1 MPKYNDRFT
10 LDMHDIELIEQALR
24 VMWSEDE
31 KKYSTGQSFPEKAPG
46 RSFPEKAPE
55 RIRNIHN
62 LLGKISS
69 QKIYYSEVNETSC
82 PIG

>member
-10 LDMHDIELIEQALR
+10 LDMHDVELIEQALR

-31 KKYSTGQSFPEKAPG
+31 KEFSTGQTFPEKT
-46 RSFPEKAPE
+46 PE

>member
-1 MPKYNDRFT
+1 MPKYNDNFT
-10 LDMHDIELIEQALR
+10 LDIHDIDLIEKALR

-31 KKYSTGQSFPEKAPG
+31 KNIPAGQSFPEKTT
-46 RSFPEKAPE
+46 K
-55 RIRNIHN
+55 RIRSIHN

>member
-10 LDMHDIELIEQALR
+10 LDMHDVELIEQALR

-31 KKYSTGQSFPEKAPG
+31 KEISTDQSIPVKT
-46 RSFPEKAPE
+46 PE

>member
-10 LDMHDIELIEQALR
+10 LDMHDVELIEQALR

-31 KKYSTGQSFPEKAPG
+31 KEIPTGQSFHK
-46 RSFPEKAPE
+46 KTTE

>member
-1 MPKYNDRFT
+1 MPKYNDKFT
-10 LDMHDIELIEQALR
+10 LDMHDVDLIEKALR

-31 KKYSTGQSFPEKAPG
+31 KEISTDQSFPVKTT
-46 RSFPEKAPE
+46 E
-55 RIRNIHN
+55 RIRKIYN

>member
-10 LDMHDIELIEQALR
+10 LDMHDVELIEQALR

-31 KKYSTGQSFPEKAPG
+31 KKYSTVQSFPVKT
-46 RSFPEKAPE
+46 PE

>member
-1 MPKYNDRFT
+1 MPKYNDSFT
-10 LDMHDIELIEQALR
+10 LDMHDVDLIEKALR

-31 KKYSTGQSFPEKAPG
+31 KKIPTGQSFPAKT
-46 RSFPEKAPE
+46 PE

>member
-10 LDMHDIELIEQALR
+10 LDMHDVELIEQALR

-31 KKYSTGQSFPEKAPG
+31 KKHSTGQ
-46 RSFPEKAPE
+46 SFPEKAPE

-69 QKIYYSEVNETSC
+69 QKIYYSEVNKTSC